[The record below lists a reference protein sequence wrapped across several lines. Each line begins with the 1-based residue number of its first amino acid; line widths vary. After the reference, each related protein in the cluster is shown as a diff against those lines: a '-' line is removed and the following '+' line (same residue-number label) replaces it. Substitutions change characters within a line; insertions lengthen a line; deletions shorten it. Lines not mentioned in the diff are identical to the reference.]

1 MAFYKALKNITFS
14 SLDKTVLDGD
24 TIELEEEYANKVIE
38 TLSEVFPGE
47 QALIKVAGVEIEEEP
62 EEEPEEA
69 PKKATRKKKAD
80 EAEEDAS

>member
-1 MAFYKALKNITFS
+1 MALYKALKNITFS

-47 QALIKVAGVEIEEEP
+47 QALIKVFGVET

-69 PKKATRKKKAD
+69 PKKATRKKKVD

>member
-1 MAFYKALKNITFS
+1 MTLYKALKNITFS

-62 EEEPEEA
+62 EEA

>member
-1 MAFYKALKNITFS
+1 MALYKALKNITFS

-47 QALIKVAGVEIEEEP
+47 QALIKVAGVEP
-62 EEEPEEA
+62 EEAPEEA

>member
-1 MAFYKALKNITFS
+1 MALYKALKNITFS

-47 QALIKVAGVEIEEEP
+47 QALIKVAGVETEEA
-62 EEEPEEA
+62 PEEA

>member
-1 MAFYKALKNITFS
+1 MALYKALKNITFS

-24 TIELEEEYANKVIE
+24 TNELEEEYANKVIE

-47 QALIKVAGVEIEEEP
+47 QALIKVAGVETEEA
-62 EEEPEEA
+62 PEEA